1 MGSKRNQEPVSPT
14 NWQLRNAVFAAAF
27 AVLVSFAYC
36 VVRGVGLPSGK
47 AASNH
52 VELKSE
58 VGTSPSTSLN
68 VEWEQIGRRACGI
81 KYASHFLSEAE
92 VDHILRVIDESGG
105 WEASPTG
112 GPEFELPRD
121 LRGSFLSLVQTDPV
135 FEAVNQRI
143 AVQTGVR
150 AHAKEDPFALARIR
164 SRGNTTRGGFFA
176 PFGLHHDSDTRPF
189 RVRTVIVYLTNATG
203 GRTAFPLCGAEHDRT
218 SSKDSGLKST
228 PLPAPVSEAARQ
240 KSHQQLHVH
249 EADFEAGLAANFG
262 GLSRGFSRQVSFDVN
277 VEHPFND
284 IIEATCRGLY
294 GASVDVRRGSALMF
308 DSMLEPFHDHDA
320 NPLTWHAGCNVLAG
334 EKVILQKFKE
344 MVPEDR
350 KLEKLKQD

>member
-105 WEASPTG
+105 FVAGSCSPQRSVIKEPAHILLRIVAAG
-112 GPEFELPRD
+112 G
-121 LRGSFLSLVQTDPV
+121 
-135 FEAVNQRI
+135 
-143 AVQTGVR
+143 
-150 AHAKEDPFALARIR
+150 K
-164 SRGNTTRGGFFA
+164 
-176 PFGLHHDSDTRPF
+176 
-189 RVRTVIVYLTNATG
+189 
-203 GRTAFPLCGAEHDRT
+203 
-218 SSKDSGLKST
+218 
-228 PLPAPVSEAARQ
+228 PAPQ
-240 KSHQQLHVH
+240 
-249 EADFEAGLAANFG
+249 AGQS
-262 GLSRGFSRQVSFDVN
+262 LS
-277 VEHPFND
+277 
-284 IIEATCRGLY
+284 CR
-294 GASVDVRRGSALMF
+294 
-308 DSMLEPFHDHDA
+308 E
-320 NPLTWHAGCNVLAG
+320 T
-334 EKVILQKFKE
+334 
-344 MVPEDR
+344 
-350 KLEKLKQD
+350 